1 MKPALG
7 RWLFRHDNIEQL
19 HVIGCAR
26 SGTTM
31 MHAAM
36 TAFENVAVCS
46 EESGPAFPTLRAR
59 IEIARAFRRQNI
71 PVSARKYYVTKR
83 AWGWFGPAEREVLL
97 RRAERENIG
106 LINMVR
112 DPRDVLL
119 SRHPNFERARFV
131 SVDFWRESIEGSEWL
146 RERLESHGRFVTV
159 RYEDVVNNPRAVER
173 ALGNAFGLR
182 LRPNASIDKVQDS
195 LSSSGAALDPS
206 MAKAMHG
213 VRNADAKSIG
223 KWRTAEDK
231 PEDELLAD
239 RAAAPLF
246 KDMVQRY
253 AYAS

>member
-36 TAFENVAVCS
+36 TAFENVAVYS
-46 EESGPAFPTLRAR
+46 EESAPAFPTLRPR
-59 IEIARAFRRQNI
+59 VEVSRAFRRRKI
-71 PVSARKYYVTKR
+71 PVSAQKYFVTKR
-83 AWGWFGPAEREVLL
+83 AWGWFEAPECELL
-97 RRAERENIG
+97 LHRARRENVG

-131 SVDFWRESIEGSEWL
+131 SVDFWRRSIEGSEWL
-146 RERLESHGRFVTV
+146 RERLEPHGRFVTV
-159 RYEDVVNNPRAVER
+159 RYEDVVNDPRAVER
-173 ALGNAFGLR
+173 ALGDAFGLR
-182 LRPNASIDKVQDS
+182 LRPNASIDRVEDS
-195 LSSSGAALDPS
+195 LKTSGETLDPA

-213 VRNADAKSIG
+213 VRNADSNSIG
-223 KWRTAEDK
+223 KWRTAADK
-231 PEDELLAD
+231 PEEELLAD
-239 RAAAPLF
+239 PAAAPLF
-246 KDMVQRY
+246 RDMVQRY
-253 AYAS
+253 GYAS